1 MVIAAKVTGPGRLF
15 LSVTVVAALVVPTT
29 WFLNET
35 VVGDTLTALTPL
47 PLRGTV
53 CGLPLPSSATLSVSV
68 LGPSRLGV
76 KVTEILQL
84 APEARA
90 SKGPIGQVLVAT

>member
-1 MVIAAKVTGPGRLF
+1 VIALIVRDPVWLF

-47 PLRGTV
+47 PLRETV
-53 CGLPLPSSATLSVSV
+53 CGLPLPSSVTLSVSV

-84 APEARA
+84 EPGRRA
-90 SKGPIGQVLVAT
+90 SQVPIGQVLVAT